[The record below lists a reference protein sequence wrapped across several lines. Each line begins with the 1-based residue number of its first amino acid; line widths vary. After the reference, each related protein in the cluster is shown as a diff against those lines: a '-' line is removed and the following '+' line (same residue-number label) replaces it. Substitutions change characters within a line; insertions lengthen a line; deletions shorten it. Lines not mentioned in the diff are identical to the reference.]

1 MAADYVIVGAGSA
14 GCVLAAR
21 LTEDPDIRV
30 VLLEAGGPDT
40 APEIH
45 VPAMFPIMF
54 KSSLDWDLLGEP
66 EPGLD
71 GRRLYLPRGRMIGGC
86 SSINAMIYLRGNRL
100 DYDDWA
106 AEGSAGWSY
115 DEVLTY
121 FKRGEDNERGEDAFH
136 GVGGP
141 QTVSD
146 SRSMHPLVDRM
157 LEAAVQAGHAAN
169 PDLNGAVQDGVG
181 RFQLTQRGG
190 LRCSTADAY
199 LHPAAERPNLEVQD
213 CSFVERIV
221 FEGDRAVGVDVV
233 RNGVRETI
241 RAEREV
247 IVSAG
252 AYQSP
257 VLLMLSGIGLEEEL
271 APFGIAVREQLP
283 VGRNLQ
289 DHFMANLN
297 YLSTEP
303 ALFGIFTPENFEQL
317 RADGTRAADLK
328 PSRGGRLLPHESGSA
343 CSECRAPLCR
353 IPLLRRGADPA
364 ARPRLRFGPVLV
376 KPVARVER
384 SRCAPRWRTRS
395 RASSATSSRLTR
407 TVRASSP
414 GRASHSTSLRSPRC
428 RLSSGAVQRAR
439 LRLRRGHSRLG
450 TPGRPAGLPPDL
462 DVRDGGRGRLRATGL
477 RRRRAPCRRRV
488 GDAHD
493 HPLQYARAD
502 DDDRREGCRPD
513 PRSGAARGGYDLTA
527 SPPAHTVAARQPP
540 GAYSFLTA
548 ST

>member
-1 MAADYVIVGAGSA
+1 MSGTVQPFSLDTMAADYVIVGAGSA

-21 LTEDPDIRV
+21 LTEDPDVDV

-106 AEGSAGWSY
+106 AEGCAGWSY

-199 LHPAAERPNLEVQD
+199 LHPAADRPNLEVQD

-241 RAEREV
+241 RADREV

-252 AYQSP
+252 AYQTP

-303 ALFGIFTPENFEQL
+303 ALFGIFTPENFEL
-317 RADGTRAADLK
+317 LHTEGRGPLSSNLPEAGGFFRTRSDLPAPDVEFHFS
-328 PSRGGRLLPHESGSA
+328 PSLFYDEGLTPPHDHGYV
-343 CSECRAPLCR
+343 
-353 IPLLRRGADPA
+353 
-364 ARPRLRFGPVLV
+364 FGPVLV
-376 KPVARVER
+376 KPVARGKVSLRTPMADSKPCVLCNFLTTDEDRASFIAGTHIALDVASQPALQAVER
-384 SRCAPRWRTRS
+384 APFS
-395 RASSATSSRLTR
+395 VPASDSDEDILAW
-407 TVRASSP
+407 A
-414 GRASHSTSLRSPRC
+414 
-428 RLSSGAVQRAR
+428 
-439 LRLRRGHSRLG
+439 
-450 TPGRPAGLPPDL
+450 
-462 DVRDGGRGRLRATGL
+462 
-477 RRRRAPCRRRV
+477 RRV
-488 GDAHD
+488 GQPVYHPTSTCAMGAVVDSELRVYGVDGLRIVDASVMPTITRSNTHAPTMMIAEKAAD
-493 HPLQYARAD
+493 LILGRVPL
-502 DDDRREGCRPD
+502 
-513 PRSGAARGGYDLTA
+513 AAAT
-527 SPPAHTVAARQPP
+527 T
-540 GAYSFLTA
+540 
-548 ST
+548 